1 MENSMNEE
9 LTLVTPEAIADE
21 QLEEVAGGFG
31 DNNQNNNCKAGL
43 IATVAVGAVL

>member
-1 MENSMNEE
+1 MSEE
-9 LTLVTPEAIADE
+9 LIPVTPEIITDE
-21 QLEEVAGGFG
+21 QLEDVAGGFG